1 MKEKDTVQKASAPWL
16 KTSCKYRQTRR
27 TVNYWFSEGCW
38 YPVVPKILRSLALKI
53 SITIREE
60 SKPCYFDTNVL
71 ERNQHADILR
81 QAFVYFPPG
90 TTTDYYEMEKGFH
103 AAHPQSSETLLFSI
117 SYLIM
122 RELTN
127 KRTPSYLVFTARQKR
142 HKPYCMLIHKP
153 KFVK

>member
-16 KTSCKYRQTRR
+16 KTSCKYRQTHR

-71 ERNQHADILR
+71 ERNQHSDILR
-81 QAFVYFPPG
+81 QAFVYFPQELQQ
-90 TTTDYYEMEKGFH
+90 T
-103 AAHPQSSETLLFSI
+103 
-117 SYLIM
+117 IM
-122 RELTN
+122 RWRRVSMLP
-127 KRTPSYLVFTARQKR
+127 TPSPQKLCSLAFR
-142 HKPYCMLIHKP
+142 ISLWESSPTNVPRLTWSSQLGKRDISLIACWYTNP
-153 KFVK
+153 NS